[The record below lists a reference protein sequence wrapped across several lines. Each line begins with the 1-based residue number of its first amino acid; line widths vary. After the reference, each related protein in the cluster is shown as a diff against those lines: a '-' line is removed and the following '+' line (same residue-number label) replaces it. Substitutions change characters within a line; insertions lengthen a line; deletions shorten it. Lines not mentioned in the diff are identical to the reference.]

1 MMPENDSLHHRMG
14 KVSMS
19 ELLAQLQLW
28 IEQIIV
34 TLGYPGIALI
44 MAVETV
50 FPPIPSELVM
60 PLAGFLA
67 ADGTM
72 NFWGVV
78 LSGTLGSVVGAMVL
92 YWAGLYANETII
104 RRLVRR
110 YGRYLLVDEGDVN
123 KTLATFTRFGGAA
136 VFVGRLIPLVRS
148 LISIPAGMERM
159 NPIVFVL
166 LTTLGT
172 ALWSGILTY
181 TGMVLGQNWNQVV
194 VWLSQ
199 YQKVVLAVIGVV
211 AIVFV
216 GYKVRQMQR
225 RPAAESVEIS
235 SRE

>member
-1 MMPENDSLHHRMG
+1 
-14 KVSMS
+14 MS
-19 ELLAQLQLW
+19 DVLMQLQLW
-28 IEQIIV
+28 IEQLIL

-44 MAVETV
+44 MAVETI

-92 YWAGLYANETII
+92 YWAGLYANETIV

-110 YGRYLLVDEGDVN
+110 YGRYFLIDENDVN
-123 KTLATFTRFGGAA
+123 KTLATFTRFGPAA
-136 VFVGRLIPLVRS
+136 VFIGRLIPLVRS

-159 NPIVFVL
+159 NPVMFVA

-181 TGMVLGQNWNQVV
+181 AGMVLGQNWNQVV
-194 VWLSQ
+194 EWISQ
-199 YQKVVLAVIGVV
+199 YQKVVLVGIGLV
-211 AIVFV
+211 AILFV
-216 GYKVRQMQR
+216 VYKLRQVRSQ
-225 RPAAESVEIS
+225 SVSVTTNE
-235 SRE
+235 

>member
-1 MMPENDSLHHRMG
+1 
-14 KVSMS
+14 MS

-28 IEQIIV
+28 IEQLIL

-44 MAVETV
+44 MAVETI

-60 PLAGFLA
+60 PMAGFLA

-92 YWAGLYANETII
+92 YWAGLYANETIV

-110 YGRYLLVDEGDVN
+110 YGRYFLIDEGDVN
-123 KTLATFTRFGGAA
+123 KTLGTFTRFGPAA
-136 VFVGRLIPLVRS
+136 VFIGRLIPLVRS

-159 NPIVFVL
+159 NPILFVA
-166 LTTLGT
+166 LTTVGT

-181 TGMVLGQNWNQVV
+181 AGMVLGQNWNLVV
-194 VWLSQ
+194 EWISQ
-199 YQKVVLAVIGVV
+199 YQKVVLVGIGLV
-211 AIVFV
+211 AILFV
-216 GYKVRQMQR
+216 VYKLRQMRSQTV
-225 RPAAESVEIS
+225 PVPTNE
-235 SRE
+235 

>member
-1 MMPENDSLHHRMG
+1 MT
-14 KVSMS
+14 
-19 ELLAQLQLW
+19 ELLAPLQLW

-44 MAVETV
+44 MAIETI

-67 ADGTM
+67 ADGKM

-78 LSGTLGSVVGAMVL
+78 LSGTLGSVIGAVVL
-92 YWAGLYANETII
+92 YWAGLYANETIV

-110 YGRYLLVDEGDVN
+110 YGRYFLIDEKDVN
-123 KTLATFTRFGGAA
+123 KTLATFTRFGPVA

-148 LISIPAGMERM
+148 LISVPAGMERM
-159 NPIVFVL
+159 NPITFVL

-181 TGMVLGQNWNQVV
+181 TGMVLGQHWNQVV

-199 YQKVVLAVIGVV
+199 YQKLVLVAIGVV
-211 AIVFV
+211 AVLFIV
-216 GYKVRQMQR
+216 YKVRQLRGQQIAT
-225 RPAAESVEIS
+225 PSNE
-235 SRE
+235 

>member
-1 MMPENDSLHHRMG
+1 
-14 KVSMS
+14 MS
-19 ELLAQLQLW
+19 EILAQVQLW
-28 IEQIIV
+28 IEQIIL

-44 MAVETV
+44 MAVETI

-60 PLAGFLA
+60 PMAGFLT

-92 YWAGLYANETII
+92 YWAGLYANETIV

-110 YGRYLLVDEGDVN
+110 YGRYFLIDENDVN
-123 KTLATFTRFGGAA
+123 KTLATFTRFGPVA
-136 VFVGRLIPLVRS
+136 VFIGRLIPLVRS

-159 NPIVFVL
+159 NPVMFVA

-181 TGMVLGQNWNQVV
+181 AGMVLGQNWSQVV
-194 VWLSQ
+194 EWISQ
-199 YQKVVLAVIGVV
+199 YQKVVLVVVGVAAIGFVV
-211 AIVFV
+211 
-216 GYKVRQMQR
+216 YKLRQVRNQ
-225 RPAAESVEIS
+225 SVPVTTNE
-235 SRE
+235 